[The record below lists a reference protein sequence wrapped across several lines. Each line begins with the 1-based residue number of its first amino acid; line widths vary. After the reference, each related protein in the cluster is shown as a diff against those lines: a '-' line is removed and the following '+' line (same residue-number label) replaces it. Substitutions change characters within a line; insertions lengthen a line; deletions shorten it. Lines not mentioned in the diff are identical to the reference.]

1 MESQINR
8 LKAEDEKIQEVSN
21 KDLQELRIDNQQ
33 WTRQ

>member
-21 KDLQELRIDNQQ
+21 KDIQELRIDNQQ
-33 WTRQ
+33 